1 MIVLET
7 EAGISSSLQQDE
19 EFCRMNLVLSSS
31 HKLGYKCFCEDLKRK
46 DTVSTFA
53 SVFQL
58 DALK

>member
-19 EFCRMNLVLSSS
+19 EFYRMNLVLSCS
-31 HKLGYKCFCEDLKRK
+31 HKLGYKCFCKDSKGK
-46 DTVSTFA
+46 DTFSTFA